1 MFSKTGEFAIGRK
14 RSPYVSR
21 NSFDDLDRG
30 PTISGTRDRLENAD
44 RLSHNHGAR
53 IIFRWVHFFCDLISP
68 IGERICVCA
77 SLTI

>member
-44 RLSHNHGAR
+44 RLSHN
-53 IIFRWVHFFCDLISP
+53 
-68 IGERICVCA
+68 
-77 SLTI
+77 

>member
-30 PTISGTRDRLENAD
+30 PTISGLKGRIEN
-44 RLSHNHGAR
+44 L
-53 IIFRWVHFFCDLISP
+53 DLRF
-68 IGERICVCA
+68 G
-77 SLTI
+77 